1 MWSKT
6 HLVSESFVNPLFY
19 FVLFGFKLFPYLEK
33 LCCLFP
39 YLLLLYTLHVS
50 VSFCYPPS
58 SFTLQGRGA
67 CPPLHFG
74 EGTSFTLHPPC
85 VRKLLLPSIFF
96 YSTGEGGVPPTSLWG
111 GDSRPLH
118 FYFLFY
124 FIFFLSFFFFFLFF
138 SFISFLFYL
147 F

>member
-1 MWSKT
+1 MWNKT

-74 EGTSFTLHPPC
+74 EGTH
-85 VRKLLLPSIFF
+85 VPSIFI
-96 YSTGEGGVPPTSLWG
+96 
-111 GDSRPLH
+111 
-118 FYFLFY
+118 FYFILFFFFLFSFFFFSFPLFHFY
-124 FIFFLSFFFFFLFF
+124 FIFFNFNFN
-138 SFISFLFYL
+138 FIISYNFIFN
-147 F
+147 